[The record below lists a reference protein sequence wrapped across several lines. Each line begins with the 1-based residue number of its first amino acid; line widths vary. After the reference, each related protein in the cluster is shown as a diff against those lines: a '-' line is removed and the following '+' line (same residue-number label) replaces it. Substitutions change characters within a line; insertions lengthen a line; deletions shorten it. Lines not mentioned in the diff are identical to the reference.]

1 MTGNS
6 ENVRVA
12 VRVRPFNNREKQR
25 NAKCI
30 IEMQDKTTVLFN
42 PNDSNEKPKKF
53 TFDHSY
59 WSNDGFKLL
68 NDQIAVADP
77 THPNG
82 SKFSDQ
88 NRIYEEIGKPILENA
103 LNGYNAALFA
113 YGQTG
118 SG

>member
-1 MTGNS
+1 MSGNT

-30 IEMQDKTTVLFN
+30 VEMQNKTTVLFN
-42 PNDSNEKPKKF
+42 PNEPKEKPKKF

-59 WSNDGFKLL
+59 WSNDGFKLI
-68 NDQIAVADP
+68 NDQIAVADL

-82 SKFSDQ
+82 QKFADQ
-88 NRIYEEIGKPILENA
+88 TRIYEEVGKPILGICFFKLTKFYKIE
-103 LNGYNAALFA
+103 
-113 YGQTG
+113 
-118 SG
+118 

>member
-1 MTGNS
+1 MTGDS

-30 IEMQDKTTVLFN
+30 IEMQNKTTVLFN
-42 PNDSNEKPKKF
+42 PNDLKERPKKF

-68 NDQIAVADP
+68 DDQVAVSDPSHANGQKFAD
-77 THPNG
+77 
-82 SKFSDQ
+82 Q
-88 NRIYEEIGKPILENA
+88 ARIYEEIGKPILGKSEDLNQRYQKQENH
-103 LNGYNAALFA
+103 
-113 YGQTG
+113 
-118 SG
+118 